1 MQPNSDP
8 ITVIAGNRSRAIIE
22 YITNSVNGEG
32 IFSNGNYRFIFPD
45 NTDVP
50 EFLRGREY
58 EGETETEEIEE
69 VNSVPKL
76 YKGLMPVKFGV
87 ELTYRLKENLVEFF
101 PNYDEILLNFYRKVG
116 IEYYKHHMDGGSDLG
131 ASHAELPT
139 DIIKPEETKDFINK
153 FDNLLKLLDKTNIF
167 MPSSKNI
174 MREYSREGGGHIHM
188 DVEFLERDFINK
200 FHRNIRTFHLN
211 NPWISWTFQNPYDNY
226 SSCLQRFE
234 DDFGNMSNYTWS
246 TVDYQED
253 LDTFEFRYFMMP
265 RTTKELKLH
274 LKLAG
279 KIYKYCYS
287 LTAEGHDIK
296 DNKIDFEKV
305 KLTDSLNGL
314 KKTMQ
319 LLKIPYQEL
328 VECGK
333 ISILKKRYKNHN
345 PNDEPYLDKDVNI
358 SKDNW
363 FMLR

>member
-1 MQPNSDP
+1 MQPNSNP
-8 ITVIAGNRSRAIIE
+8 ISGDRRTRSSALIE
-22 YITNSVNGEG
+22 YVIDRASRGMFHAP
-32 IFSNGNYRFIFPD
+32 ILPSDFPD
-45 NTDVP
+45 
-50 EFLRGREY
+50 ECLRMSGY
-58 EGETETEEIEE
+58 EETTETEEIEE

-76 YKGLMPVKFGV
+76 HKGLMPVKFGV
-87 ELTYRLKENLVEFF
+87 ELTYRLKENLAEFI
-101 PNYDEILLNFYRKVG
+101 PDYAEILSNFYNKVG
-116 IEYYKHHMDGGSDLG
+116 LEYYKHHMDGGGDSG
-131 ASHAELPT
+131 TSHAELPT
-139 DIIKPEETKDFINK
+139 DIIKPEDTKDFINK

-174 MREYSREGGGHIHM
+174 MREYSREGGAHIHM
-188 DVEFLERDFINK
+188 DVGFLEHDFIER
-200 FHRNIRTFHLN
+200 FHRNIRIFHLN

-234 DDFGNMSNYTWS
+234 NDFGNMSSYTWS
-246 TVDYQED
+246 TVDYQNG

-279 KIYKYCYS
+279 KIYNYCYN
-287 LTAEGHDIK
+287 LTAKGHDIE
-296 DNKIDFEKV
+296 DSKINFEKV
-305 KLTDSLNGL
+305 KLTESIQGL

-328 VECGK
+328 VDCGK

-345 PNDEPYLDKDVNI
+345 PKHESFLDFDVRE
-358 SKDNW
+358 DNW